1 MQLKPEDATKYLQYL
16 SIGHYIL
23 GALIALFGCF
33 PILHLIVGIG
43 ITTAGFASQDAH
55 DAPLEFIGPLFIV
68 IALGIIGAFWTLA
81 TLVILNGRFLTQRK
95 NHLFCLV
102 VSFVEAVFFT
112 PIGTVLGVLTIIVLI
127 DDATKASFQGAA
139 TAAPA
144 ATPAQAPDVSP

>member
-23 GALIALFGCF
+23 GALIALFGCL

-43 ITTAGFASQDAH
+43 LTTAGFASQDSHA
-55 DAPLEFIGPLFIV
+55 APLEFIGPFFIV
-68 IALGIIGAFWTLA
+68 IAGAIIAMFWTVA
-81 TLVILNGRFLTQRK
+81 TLVILTGRFLSQRK
-95 NHLFCLV
+95 NHLFCIV
-102 VSFVEAVFFT
+102 VGFVEAVFFT

-127 DDATKASFQGAA
+127 DDATKATFQGAA
-139 TAAPA
+139 E